1 MESPV
6 NHICKNVC
14 VYVCD
19 LSLFFSCRL
28 SWMILFTNTLS
39 HDLSDPS
46 SIDGAGWRSAGV
58 PRIHPLTGD
67 RKEGKKHLKEWIT
80 AIVMCTKRQ
89 ILLENSLGVFYLLCV
104 VCVQTLELNV
114 PLLLT
119 GWQRKVDCT
128 CRNHRQWTHP
138 WAHPSV
144 ESSGAPSP
152 LQHTHTCMWFSGLND
167 I

>member
-1 MESPV
+1 MDDPF
-6 NHICKNVC
+6 HKLQ
-14 VYVCD
+14 
-19 LSLFFSCRL
+19 LS
-28 SWMILFTNTLS
+28 TLS

-80 AIVMCTKRQ
+80 PIVMCTKRQ
-89 ILLENSLGVFYLLCV
+89 ILLENSLGVFYLL
-104 VCVQTLELNV
+104 CVQTLELNV

-152 LQHTHTCMWFSGLND
+152 LQHTHTHMYVVQWVKWHLKLSSSLSASHTHAHARTHTTYL
-167 I
+167 